1 MIFKTKKNRR
11 GYIKEMLDN
20 ENKERKIITEV
31 LSDSRAVFS
40 SFGNNIYFSDFVNNA
55 IDRIASEIGKID
67 VVSVVEKENSIVRKT
82 DAITRLFKYQP
93 NPLQTVKDF
102 LSACEWLR
110 RKKSNCFIYPFY
122 EVYRD
127 NKSGEVIKRYTA
139 FYPLNP
145 VSAELGRYEDNP
157 KRWAIKF
164 YWQDGSSNILP
175 YDAIIHLKWRRG
187 VSLVMGGGN
196 DNGAVENA
204 NTLRSLKTLDEILQG
219 LPKMIASS
227 LNLNGVL
234 TVKTIVE
241 KVALEQ
247 AAKDFESRIY
257 KSDSGIVAVGLEG
270 DYKPIQKAFP
280 TIPETILKFLKDI
293 VRERYGISEAILS
306 GDFDGKAHAAF
317 YQTCI
322 EDFIIEFEQAF
333 SERLFTPREKD
344 IGHRIK
350 CYYSRVSYMDAA
362 EKRELAQL
370 ARDIG
375 LMTINEIRELYGM
388 APIEG
393 GEVRL
398 QSLNYIN
405 ALQAAEYQ
413 SNMSKKK
420 SGGDSDETD

>member
-1 MIFKTKKNRR
+1 MQFNFLKKLLA
-11 GYIKEMLDN
+11 KFSHS
-20 ENKERKIITEV
+20 ERKILTEV

-40 SFGNNIYFSDFVNNA
+40 SFGSNIYFSDFVNNA
-55 IDRIASEIGKID
+55 LSRVATEISKIE
-67 VVSVVEKENSIVRKT
+67 VVSVVEKENSVSRLN
-82 DAITRLFKYQP
+82 DNITKLFKYQP
-93 NPLQTVKDF
+93 NPLQTTKDF

-110 RKKSNCFIYPFY
+110 RKHANCFIYPVY
-122 EVYRD
+122 E
-127 NKSGEVIKRYTA
+127 NFTSATGQEVRQYTA

-145 VSAELGRYEDNP
+145 VSAEIGHYDDG
-157 KRWAIKF
+157 RWAIKF
-164 YWQDGSSNILP
+164 FWQDGSSDILP
-175 YDAIIHLKWRRG
+175 YDAVIHLKWRRG

-196 DNGAVENA
+196 DDGAVEDA

-241 KVALEQ
+241 KAALEQ

-270 DYKPIQKAFP
+270 DYKTIQKAFP

-293 VRERYGISEAILS
+293 VRERYGVSEAILS
-306 GDFDGKAHAAF
+306 GDFSANQHAAF
-317 YQTCI
+317 YQMCI

-333 SERLFTPREKD
+333 SERLFTQREKN
-344 IGHRIK
+344 IGHCVK
-350 CYYSRVSYMDAA
+350 CYYSKVAYLSAT

-370 ARDIG
+370 ARDTG
-375 LMTINEIRELYGM
+375 LMTLNEIRELYGM

-393 GEVRL
+393 GEMRL

-405 ALQAAEYQ
+405 ALQADEYQ
-413 SNMSKKK
+413 KNMSKQSSRK
-420 SGGDSDETD
+420 

>member
-1 MIFKTKKNRR
+1 MIWS
-11 GYIKEMLDN
+11 YIKNLFGGNKED
-20 ENKERKIITEV
+20 KERKIITEV

-67 VVSVVEKENSIVRKT
+67 VVSVVEKENSVARSN
-82 DAITRLFKYQP
+82 DEITKLFKFQP
-93 NPLQTVKDF
+93 NPLQTTKDF

-110 RKKSNCFIYPFY
+110 RKNANCFIYPAHENITNNGKIF
-122 EVYRD
+122 R
-127 NKSGEVIKRYTA
+127 RYTA

-145 VSAELGRYEDNP
+145 VSAELGHYENDNDC
-157 KRWAIKF
+157 WAIKF
-164 YWQDGSSNILP
+164 FWQDGSSNVLP
-175 YDAIIHLKWRRG
+175 YDSVIHLKWRRG
-187 VSLVMGGGN
+187 TSLVMGGGN
-196 DNGAVENA
+196 DNGNVDDS

-234 TVKTIVE
+234 SVKTVVE
-241 KVALEQ
+241 RKALEM

-257 KSDSGIVAVGLEG
+257 KSDTGIVAVGLEG
-270 DYKPIQKAFP
+270 DYKPIPKNFP
-280 TIPETILKFLKDI
+280 NLPDNVMKFLKDI
-293 VRERYGISEAILS
+293 IRERYGVSEAILN
-306 GDFDGKAHAAF
+306 GDFDGKTHAAF

-333 SERLFTPREKD
+333 SERLFTTREKD
-344 IGHRIK
+344 VGRRIK
-350 CYYSRVSYMDAA
+350 CYYARTSYMDAA

-370 ARDIG
+370 ARDTG
-375 LMTINEIRELYGM
+375 LMTLNEIRELYGM

-393 GEVRL
+393 GDRRL

-405 ALQAAEYQ
+405 ALDADNYQAKM
-413 SNMSKKK
+413 SNKN
-420 SGGDSDETD
+420 SGSDSDETD